1 MLQLCWGAGPICRIF
16 SFLRVHF
23 DANWNVAMVRE
34 FSIPVLSQKKKRRR
48 KKNLESL
55 GYFGQQ
61 HHWRCVVWSGGPL
74 RTRTMETPWI
84 LLFLC
89 HLVIAVIAVIVV
101 IVVVVV
107 IVVMVLIAVVAVM
120 VVMAV
125 AESVAYSFVPG

>member
-1 MLQLCWGAGPICRIF
+1 
-16 SFLRVHF
+16 
-23 DANWNVAMVRE
+23 MVRE

-55 GYFGQQ
+55 GYFGLQ

-89 HLVIAVIAVIVV
+89 HLVIAAVAVIAVIAVIAVV
-101 IVVVVV
+101 
-107 IVVMVLIAVVAVM
+107 AVVAVM

-125 AESVAYSFVPG
+125 VESVAYSFVPG